1 MKNPELVKKLLAELK
16 SLTSNDFELHRVEVL
31 EKDLLEGLPVVEV
44 IDDTHQKFNGVTY
57 VKSNSGHFRT
67 ASYPIH
73 RAVYEYYCGEIPAG
87 NYNIHHIDLN
97 KENNSV
103 ENLQLLTSSEHQKL
117 HNEIEREKH
126 QRLCPICGKTF
137 IYKNG
142 NTSQIYC
149 SHTCRVMHFGKFL

>member
-16 SLTSNDFELHRVEVL
+16 TCTTNDFELHRVEVL

-57 VKSNSGHFRT
+57 AKSNSGHFRT
-67 ASYPIH
+67 TSYPIH
-73 RAVYEYYCGEIPAG
+73 RAVYEYYCGEVPAG

-103 ENLQLLTSSEHQKL
+103 ENLQLLRTCL
-117 HNEIEREKH
+117 
-126 QRLCPICGKTF
+126 KTKKCAK
-137 IYKNG
+137 IAKK
-142 NTSQIYC
+142 
-149 SHTCRVMHFGKFL
+149 RR